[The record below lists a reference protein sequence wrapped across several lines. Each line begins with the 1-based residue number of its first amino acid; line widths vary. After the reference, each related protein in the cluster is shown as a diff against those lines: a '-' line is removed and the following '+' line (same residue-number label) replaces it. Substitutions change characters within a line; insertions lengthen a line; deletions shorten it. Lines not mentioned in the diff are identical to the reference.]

1 MSCLSFLR
9 DFFGD
14 EVLDDVL
21 DLYEDGVGGAR
32 QLWMR
37 GRSDNWQS

>member
-1 MSCLSFLR
+1 MDTYFMSCFSFLR

-21 DLYEDGVGGAR
+21 DLYGVGAR
-32 QLWMR
+32 
-37 GRSDNWQS
+37 